1 MKIVF
6 NPLTEQFDMVGDND
20 SSILIF
26 DNYITDQTPCDLLT
40 LSELKG
46 RLTDESSIVFLEKAQ
61 INNSVIVKSTF
72 AIKDYKGLY
81 ATVSHPGDSILKD
94 FIPIPN
100 KIFLCKADGQQYIYD
115 GKQLRLLSACM
126 CTVVTHSEL
135 VALRNSSQLIPGM
148 KYRITDYTIR
158 KDFEGTIDNISSDVK
173 YKGQGFVF
181 DIIVTASSNNS
192 LYEEAQAVEHEYLEG
207 ETHNPIEFDYPKW
220 KLKYTIDNDNP
231 KYSWSDPLG
240 KGVIYEMEDEYG
252 NVCPYDFKN
261 ILFETDDNVFLTFD
275 GLNGNYHHNI
285 IKPWIVN
292 GIQHLNAIILTADQ
306 CFNNVFE
313 VNCRSIKQL
322 TGGEYFT
329 NNMFQNTCHTGTVG
343 RNVKN
348 IVISANCSN
357 WSIGDNCYTLNIGT
371 NNDGWT
377 IGNNCHD
384 ITTGTLNTYWTVGQY
399 CMYITTGNHTWQWT
413 CEDYTSSWTAGDS
426 CIDFTIG
433 SGYTRIEEDLIEYE
447 SENINVTIE
456 TGAEY
461 FLCRGLT
468 NGVVP
473 SSIKGALESLIE
485 LSSLY
490 NHTLYVKKG
499 GETPELI
506 EISYSA
512 FINKKRNNILIPGK
526 QYLISD
532 YHTFYY
538 KDQYPNMCEVNN
550 TLPIIVTADSKNT
563 ISPYARLGDGA
574 IAEIRVELYDDYKFP
589 KREAQYLYEGSLCTI
604 EESSNVVSYNDV
616 EYIELYL
623 KVLDGDDKYYY
634 SYVVKTEWE
643 EVIAKYRYSEEPYN
657 IQGYLA
663 NSEILASNGLFPPK
677 GTRYDAAG
685 EYNILKK
692 FLSQHKYL
700 HEIPYS
706 RGMGEITWMKD
717 DNGNEAPFD
726 LKSVRWYFT
735 EEELNDLG
743 RVLNGEKNEF
753 ATIDA
758 NSKNNIIKTK
768 KATVI
773 VSGNDNVIDND
784 GVIWIEDC
792 HHLNV
797 LNVGNISLINYAEK
811 YVRLNSNGERK
822 IFNLADLII

>member
-1 MKIVF
+1 MKKVF

-46 RLTDESSIVFLEKAQ
+46 RLTDESTIVFLEKAQ

-115 GKQLRLLSACM
+115 GNTLRLLSACM

-148 KYRITDYTIR
+148 QYRITDYTI
-158 KDFEGTIDNISSDVK
+158 KDFEGTIDNISSEVK
-173 YKGQGFVF
+173 YRGQGFVF
-181 DIIVTASSNNS
+181 DVIVTASSNNS
-192 LYEEAQAVEHEYLEG
+192 LYEEAQSVEHEYLEG
-207 ETHNPIEFDYPKW
+207 ETHNPIEWDYPKW

-261 ILFETDDNVFLTFD
+261 ILFETDDDVFLTFD
-275 GLNGNYHHNI
+275 GLTLNGNYHHNI

-292 GIQHLNAIILTADQ
+292 GVQHLNAIILTADQ
-306 CFNNVFE
+306 CFNNVFD

-371 NNDGWT
+371 NNDRWT

-384 ITTGTLNTYWTVGQY
+384 ITTGTLNTYWTVGKY

-413 CEDYTSSWTAGDS
+413 CEDYTSSWTAGNS

-456 TGAEY
+456 TGADN
-461 FLCRGLT
+461 FTCRGLKMGTVPTRAPRT
-468 NGVVP
+468 NGA
-473 SSIKGALESLIE
+473 IT
-485 LSSLY
+485 SLY

-499 GETPELI
+499 EETPELI

-563 ISPYARLGDGA
+563 ISPYARLADGS
-574 IAEIRVELYDDYKFP
+574 AEIRVELYDDYKFP
-589 KREAQYLYEGSLCTI
+589 LHDAYYVYEGVKCSI
-604 EESSNVVSYNDV
+604 EESSNVVSYNDE

-623 KVLDGDDKYYY
+623 KVLNSDDKYYY

-643 EVIAKYRYSEEPYN
+643 EVIVKPIYVPGGCSIQAYIVTVNGEGQLGVQFDPTNEIYS
-657 IQGYLA
+657 LVA
-663 NSEILASNGLFPPK
+663 FNGAHSYYP
-677 GTRYDAAG
+677 
-685 EYNILKK
+685 
-692 FLSQHKYL
+692 
-700 HEIPYS
+700 EIPIP

-717 DNGNEAPFD
+717 ENGNEAPFD
-726 LKSVRWYFT
+726 FKSVRWYFT

-743 RVLNGEKNEF
+743 KVLNEEKNEF

-797 LNVGNISLINYAEK
+797 LNVGNTSLINYAEK

-822 IFNLADLII
+822 IFNLADLVI